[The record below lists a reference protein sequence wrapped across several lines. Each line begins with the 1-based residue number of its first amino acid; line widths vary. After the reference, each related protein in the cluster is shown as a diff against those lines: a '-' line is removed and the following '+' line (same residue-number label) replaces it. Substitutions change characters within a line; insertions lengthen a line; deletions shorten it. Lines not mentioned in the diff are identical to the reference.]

1 MKIKLISLILILCC
15 FVSASGYGQTKYY
28 TNENKIKQYED
39 GKTSYEKKA
48 KLIRSIFRG
57 YIFVG
62 ATCTAVGYVFVM
74 RYMTLSGRT
83 NFVTPVHDIIEHF
96 FQDERTSAQAS
107 NMAM

>member
-28 TNENKIKQYED
+28 TNEDEIKQYED

-48 KLIRSIFRG
+48 KLIRSTFWG

-62 ATCTAVGYVFVM
+62 VTCYAVGYVFAI
-74 RYMTLSGRT
+74 LSQRT
-83 NFVTPVHDIIEHF
+83 NFAIPVHDIPEHF
-96 FQDERTSAQAS
+96 FQNERTSAQAS

>member
-28 TNENKIKQYED
+28 TNEDEIKQYED

-48 KLIRSIFRG
+48 KLIRSIFWG

-62 ATCTAVGYVFVM
+62 VTCFAVGCVFVM
-74 RYMTLSGRT
+74 RDIILSERT
-83 NFVTPVHDIIEHF
+83 NFAIPVHDIPEHF
-96 FQDERTSAQAS
+96 FQNERTSAQAS